1 MIDTAPPPL
10 RKHEVG
16 SAAQVLPFCAE
27 NIRILIADDHDI
39 VRAGIRAF
47 IKREP
52 GWEVCGEAADGREA
66 VTLAEKLQPDVVVL
80 DVTMPE
86 LNGLEAA
93 SQIKKRSPSV
103 EVVILTAHESED
115 LVHQVFHAGARSYV
129 LKTEAAKHL
138 IPAVRAAYAHK
149 PFFTNKVSE
158 IIFARYLDRGDADPG
173 NSSLT
178 PRERELVQL
187 LAEGKSNK
195 ETAGTLG
202 ISVKTV
208 ESHRST
214 IMHKL
219 ALRSVSE
226 LVRYAIR
233 NKIIEA

>member
-1 MIDTAPPPL
+1 M
-10 RKHEVG
+10 K
-16 SAAQVLPFCAE
+16 

-39 VRAGIRAF
+39 VRAGVRLLIE
-47 IKREP
+47 KQP
-52 GWEVCGEAADGREA
+52 GWEVCGEAASGREA
-66 VTLAEKLQPDVVVL
+66 VALAEKYQPDVAVL
-80 DVTMPE
+80 DITMPE

-93 SQIKKRSPSV
+93 RQIKRRMPQV
-103 EVVILTAHESED
+103 EVVMLTAHDNED
-115 LVHQVFHAGARSYV
+115 LVHQVFDVGARSYI

-138 IPAVRAAYAHK
+138 VPAVRSAYAHK

-158 IIFARYLDRGDADPG
+158 IVFARYLDRGDADPE

-178 PRERELVQL
+178 PRERELLQL

-195 ETAGTLG
+195 EAAGTLG

-208 ESHRST
+208 ESHRAAV
-214 IMHKL
+214 MHKL
-219 ALRSVSE
+219 RLRSVSD